1 MDKGC
6 YRLCVP
12 ADLSIHFA
20 HKNQLPK
27 PTDSRFG
34 HSNVRNEPTN
44 GHLSP
49 LLSPVP
55 HDCPGKGLAPGGGI
69 EPPLTDSKSAVLPL
83 DDPGMYEG
91 NPKFPDFYPR
101 SAPCPPRKPPK
112 RLYNQPF
119 CPQVSHTVACLVR
132 YTQTS
137 TQWKSMNTT
146 NEWLTASEAALEVRV
161 SRATLY
167 RYWSLGNG
175 PRYSQL
181 GARRLVRRAWLT
193 DWLLEKEAA

>member
-1 MDKGC
+1 M
-6 YRLCVP
+6 
-12 ADLSIHFA
+12 
-20 HKNQLPK
+20 
-27 PTDSRFG
+27 
-34 HSNVRNEPTN
+34 
-44 GHLSP
+44 
-49 LLSPVP
+49 SPVP
-55 HDCPGKGLAPGGGI
+55 HDCPGKDLAPGGGI

-101 SAPCPPRKPPK
+101 SAPCPPRKPPT

-119 CPQVSHTVACLVR
+119 CPQVSQTVARLVR
-132 YTQTS
+132 CAQTS

-146 NEWLTASEAALEVRV
+146 YEWLTASEAALEARV

-167 RYWSLGNG
+167 RYWSLGDG

-181 GARRLVRRAWLT
+181 GTRRPQPQHA
-193 DWLLEKEAA
+193 KSAGGCAGFKIS